1 MSPGAKSI
9 AASIVL
15 VLIAG
20 VAAALPYAA
29 AHGNPPRADWLV
41 ALLCLPSLVLATLAL
56 FGSRRIKL
64 GVLELLSLGFVA
76 GGGH

>member
-1 MSPGAKSI
+1 MAPASKSI

-15 VLIAG
+15 ILIAG

-41 ALLCLPSLVLATLAL
+41 AMLCLPSVVLLALAL
-56 FGSRRIKL
+56 FAPLRIKL